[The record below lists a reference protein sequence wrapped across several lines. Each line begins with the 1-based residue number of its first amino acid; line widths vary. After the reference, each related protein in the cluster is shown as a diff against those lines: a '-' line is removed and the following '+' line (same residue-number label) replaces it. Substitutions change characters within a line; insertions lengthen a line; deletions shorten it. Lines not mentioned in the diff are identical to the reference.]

1 MTDEQLHT
9 SHLSSFIMF
18 FSLFFIYFFSPFV
31 FCYFSFMYHF
41 ALAFILR
48 AIEAAT
54 RSTHARHSRPGV
66 TISFFFH
73 QTLLLGSFLPSR
85 LFSTRSMCVC
95 VHTIFFMFIL
105 RLYRQSLW
113 VMGGIVYNC
122 PDRSWWPLPSCAF
135 FVIWLDL
142 RKAKVYMYFSNV
154 YRELAMTNQ
163 LI

>member
-41 ALAFILR
+41 ALAFIRR

-95 VHTIFFMFIL
+95 TYYFFYVYLASLPAVSLSDGRYCLQLSRPFLMASSVLRIFRHLI
-105 RLYRQSLW
+105 RLEEGKSLY
-113 VMGGIVYNC
+113 V
-122 PDRSWWPLPSCAF
+122 F
-135 FVIWLDL
+135 FKCL
-142 RKAKVYMYFSNV
+142 
-154 YRELAMTNQ
+154 
-163 LI
+163 